1 MTGREASRPF
11 AELALFNP
19 AFLGL
24 IVIEAARD
32 YRAVTGAHMPVEL
45 AYLVPPLVL
54 HEETRSQL
62 PKAASA
68 RLSGWMAS
76 HPIISAEYPIRA
88 QETVPVVREAIM
100 YLLAG
105 GSAELREGGLAVRV
119 PTLHAEMF
127 TGDGMSVLKKAALVG
142 RWFGKSGA
150 SSTIFGLMGVRP

>member
-1 MTGREASRPF
+1 MRDREASRPL

-32 YRAVTGAHMPVEL
+32 YRAVTGAHMPLEL

-54 HEETRSQL
+54 HEETRGQL
-62 PKAASA
+62 PKATSA
-68 RLSGWMAS
+68 RLSGWMES
-76 HPIISAEYPIRA
+76 HPIIAAEYPTRA
-88 QETVPVVREAIM
+88 QKTVPVVRDAIA

-119 PTLHAEMF
+119 PTVHPELFTAE
-127 TGDGMSVLKKAALVG
+127 GMSVLRKAALVG

-150 SSTIFGLMGVRP
+150 TSTIFGLMGVRP